1 MWTLPGVCTHCVC
14 APSGCCR
21 WWCVGPRVHTA
32 CVIPPVYTLR
42 VIPVRV
48 VYTLRVCPRWVP
60 RVPAGVPSPGG
71 VPVGVPLPY
80 RGPSLG
86 VSLWVVPPGV
96 CTHELD
102 L

>member
-1 MWTLPGVCTHCVC
+1 
-14 APSGCCR
+14 
-21 WWCVGPRVHTA
+21 
-32 CVIPPVYTLR
+32 
-42 VIPVRV
+42 
-48 VYTLRVCPRWVP
+48 VCPRWVP

-96 CTHELD
+96 CAHELD